1 MLHVEKAIDGWK
13 AYIQVYMLD
22 PSDKEIEDE
31 RYLSE
36 GESFAFSL
44 EDGQVLYLKDVDVAF
59 LELLDKPVWA
69 P

>member
-1 MLHVEKAIDGWK
+1 
-13 AYIQVYMLD
+13 MLD